1 VDQVFFFQV
10 VTLEPKLKI
19 NWDPTFKLRR
29 ALDRKIHFSLV
40 LFNIVVDM
48 FAIILNRTKER
59 SDKRDCATSNE
70 WWLLTILQYAHD
82 VVFFMDHD
90 IEQTKNMKLLLCAF
104 KQLFGLQITIHTSE
118 IFSKR
123 MWSAIFTTLLL
134 QHGLIPL
141 SLLGYPNAFM
151 KNNNKY

>member
-1 VDQVFFFQV
+1 VDQVFFPGGNIGTEVKDQ
-10 VTLEPKLKI
+10 L
-19 NWDPTFKLRR
+19 DPTFKLRR
-29 ALDRKIHFSLV
+29 ALDRKIHFSLL

-48 FAIILNRTKER
+48 LAIILNRTKER

-104 KQLFGLQITIHTSE
+104 KQLFRLQITIHKSE

-151 KNNNKY
+151 KINNKY